1 MSKLWWCA
9 TGAALL
15 AASPWLPTRAPA
27 PTSWLHMLLGPL
39 AAPLARAQWVYTDAA
54 LREGRVDLAL
64 RRADTALA
72 LDPSDTSGWL
82 FLAHHLAFERGSIAR
97 TPDASERALW
107 IRAGLDLLER
117 GRAWA
122 KEPGALD
129 LRRGAIWAALA
140 EVDELRPPHITAED
154 ARRRAAE
161 AFEAAAQ
168 AGHLE
173 PQYETH
179 EHGPAVDR

>member
-9 TGAALL
+9 TGVVLVVV
-15 AASPWLPTRAPA
+15 SPWLPVRPQARS
-27 PTSWLHMLLGPL
+27 SWLHTLLGPL

-54 LREGRVDLAL
+54 LRDGRVDLAL

-72 LDPSDTSGWL
+72 LDPGDTSGWL

-117 GRAWA
+117 GRDWA
-122 KEPGALD
+122 RDPGALD

-140 EVDELRPPHITAED
+140 EVDELRPPHVTADE
-154 ARRRAAE
+154 AHQRAAE
-161 AFEAAAQ
+161 AFAAAAQ
-168 AGHLE
+168 AGHHE
-173 PQYETH
+173 PQYESH
-179 EHGPAVDR
+179 EHGPSVDR

>member
-1 MSKLWWCA
+1 MKLLWWCVV
-9 TGAALL
+9 GAALL
-15 AASPWLPTRAPA
+15 AASPWLPTHAQPR
-27 PTSWLHMLLGPL
+27 TSWLHTVLGPL

-140 EVDELRPPHITAED
+140 EVDELRPPQVTADE
-154 ARRRAAE
+154 AHQRAAE
-161 AFEAAAQ
+161 AFAAAAQ
-168 AGHLE
+168 AGHTE
-173 PQYETH
+173 PQYESH
-179 EHGPAVDR
+179 EHGPPRDR